1 MMQPIVIRLPDEDRN
16 LLAIEAKREGKPVAE
31 VARKA
36 IKAYF
41 KKKPKAQNGAEILL
55 KWAKRSEKY
64 KSRFKD
70 ENLSTTYKE
79 YLYGS
84 KSPKF
89 GHLWKNK
96 K

>member
-1 MMQPIVIRLPDEDRN
+1 MQPIVIRLPDEDRM

-36 IKAYF
+36 IRAYF
-41 KKKPKAQNGAEILL
+41 KKTPKQESGAEVLL

-64 KSRFKD
+64 KSLFKD
-70 ENLSTTYKE
+70 ENLSATYKE
-79 YLYGS
+79 YLYGA

-89 GHLWKNK
+89 GHAYKNTK
-96 K
+96 